1 MKRLRPNEIG
11 KYKRITKNKGG
22 IAMKNLVIRYSLV
35 ALAFAV
41 LAQGCGTLGKLKGT
55 EELVETSGDKPKLI
69 SHGQWYEEQGQEKHY
84 AGFAD
89 QIHDLDIAIRS
100 AEMEAKKH
108 VIESIATELRVEG
121 MRGQSGFDK
130 EAVGRFFEDSQA
142 WLTDNLK
149 VSGINLLNTYW
160 EKWGRQS
167 GEEINYFYRGYAVVQ
182 ISKEDYGKARMVALD
197 RLIDKAMR
205 EKNREAEK
213 AARDTK
219 ERLLHPEQTDE

>member
-1 MKRLRPNEIG
+1 MKKRRTKEIC
-11 KYKRITKNKGG
+11 KNKRITKNKGG
-22 IAMKNLVIRYSLV
+22 IAMKNLVIRYSVLG
-35 ALAFAV
+35 FAIAI
-41 LAQGCGTLGKLKGT
+41 LAQGCGTLGKLKGM
-55 EELVETSGDKPKLI
+55 EELVETSGNKPSLI
-69 SHGQWYEEQGQEKHY
+69 SHGQWYEEKGQEKQY
-84 AGFAD
+84 AGFSD
-89 QIHDLDIAIRS
+89 QIHDLDIALRS

-121 MRGQSGFDK
+121 TRGQSGFDK

-149 VSGINLLNTYW
+149 ISGVNLLNTYW

-167 GEEINYFYRGYAVVQ
+167 GEEISYFYRGYAVVQ

-219 ERLLHPEQTDE
+219 ERLLHPKGSNE